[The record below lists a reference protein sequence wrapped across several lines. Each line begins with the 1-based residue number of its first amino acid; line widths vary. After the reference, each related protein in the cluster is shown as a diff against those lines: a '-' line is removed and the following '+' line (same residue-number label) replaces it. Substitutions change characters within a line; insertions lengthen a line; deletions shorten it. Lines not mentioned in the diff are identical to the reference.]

1 MSIVPHPHVTKHAPV
16 AKHTVSHTRESSAI
30 ISHSSVGESSLSVG
44 DLPSLLKQWMAYEG
58 EIASLNSQMR
68 EKRAQSKALRAS
80 ILGVM
85 EKTNVVQL
93 NVSRGSVIH
102 KVREKKES
110 LSHDF
115 IYKAAKQFF
124 EDDEEKAKKLLEFL
138 ESQRGTTVVHDL
150 KFASPKS
157 KDSDSAST

>member
-1 MSIVPHPHVTKHAPV
+1 MSIIPHPHTA
-16 AKHTVSHTRESSAI
+16 TRVPPSTTRRDTSAI
-30 ISHSSVGESSLSVG
+30 ITHSTASLPESSLSVS
-44 DLPSLLKQWMAYEG
+44 DLPGLLKQWMAFEG
-58 EIASLNSQMR
+58 EIAGLNSQIR

-93 NVSRGSVIH
+93 NVSKGSVIH
-102 KVREKKES
+102 KVREKKET
-110 LSHDF
+110 LSNDF

-124 EDDEEKAKKLLEFL
+124 DDDEDKAKKLVAYL

-150 KFASPKS
+150 KFSSPKT
-157 KDSDSAST
+157 KDSDSASM